1 MIKTSLNSLFLVIR
15 KIIHI
20 DMDAFYASV
29 EQRDFPELRGKAIA
43 VGGGG
48 RRGVVATAS
57 YEARKYG
64 VHSAM
69 PGFKAKKLCSNLIFV
84 KPRFEA
90 YKEASQQIR
99 AIFKNYTDLIEP
111 LSLDEAYLDV
121 TENKKNEALAT
132 VLATQIRA
140 EIFEQLQLSCSAG
153 ISYCKFLA
161 KIASDIKKPNGQT
174 VIKPHKAAAFIE
186 QLPIKKFYGIG
197 KVTAQKMEAIGI
209 HTGNDLKQLSELNM
223 VKNFGKMG
231 RFYYNIVRGIDDR
244 PVNTERIRKSIGVE
258 RTLAENLTELSEII
272 NQLKMLLSKF
282 FDRLQRANNYGRTL
296 TLKLKTADF
305 QIITRSIS
313 KNYYIKDIAEIEQL
327 ALQLLQQN
335 ADTFEAIRLIG
346 LSTTNLEKEAQ
357 AEWKTKQLRLDF

>member
-1 MIKTSLNSLFLVIR
+1 
-15 KIIHI
+15 
-20 DMDAFYASV
+20 MDAFYASV

-64 VHSAM
+64 VRSAL
-69 PGFKAKKLCSNLIFV
+69 PGFKAKQLCRHLIFV

-99 AIFKNYTDLIEP
+99 TIFYTYTDLVEP

-121 TENKKNEALAT
+121 TENKKNQPLATALAQ
-132 VLATQIRA
+132 QIRA
-140 EIFEQLQLSCSAG
+140 EIFEQTQLTCSAG

-161 KIASDIKKPNGQT
+161 KIASDYKKPNGQT
-174 VIKPHKAAAFIE
+174 VIKPHKAEAFIE

-197 KVTAQKMEAIGI
+197 KVTAQKMEAMGI
-209 HTGNDLKQLSELNM
+209 QTGYHLKQLSEVEM

-231 RFYYNIVRGIDDR
+231 RFYYNIVRGIDER
-244 PVNTERIRKSIGVE
+244 PVNTDRVRKSIGVE

-272 NQLKMLLSKF
+272 EQLKILLGKF
-282 FDRLQRANNYGRTL
+282 YERLQKANNYGRTL
-296 TLKLKTADF
+296 TLKLKTTDF
-305 QIITRSIS
+305 KIITRSVS
-313 KNYYIKDIAEIEQL
+313 KNHYIKELPEIEQL
-327 ALQLLQQN
+327 ALQLLREN
-335 ADTFEAIRLIG
+335 ANDFEAIRLIG
-346 LSTTNLEKEAQ
+346 LAASNLQKEAE
-357 AEWKTKQLRLDF
+357 AEGETKQLKLDF

>member
-1 MIKTSLNSLFLVIR
+1 
-15 KIIHI
+15 
-20 DMDAFYASV
+20 MDAFYASV

-64 VHSAM
+64 VRSAM
-69 PGFKAKKLCSNLIFV
+69 PGFKAKQLCNHLIFV
-84 KPRFEA
+84 KARFDA

-121 TENKKNEALAT
+121 TENKKKEPLAT
-132 VLATQIRA
+132 ELAKQIRA
-140 EIFEQLQLSCSAG
+140 EIFEQTQLTCSAG

-161 KIASDIKKPNGQT
+161 KIASDYKKPNGQT
-174 VIKPHKAAAFIE
+174 VIKPHKAEAFIE

-209 HTGNDLKQLSELNM
+209 QTGYHLKQLTEFEM

-244 PVNTERIRKSIGVE
+244 PVRTERVRKSIGVE
-258 RTLAENLTELSEII
+258 RTLAENLIELSDII
-272 NQLKMLLSKF
+272 EQLKILMGKF
-282 FDRLQRANNYGRTL
+282 YERLQKADNYGRTL

-313 KNYYIKDIAEIEQL
+313 KNYYLKDVGEIEQL
-327 ALQLLQQN
+327 ALQLLN
-335 ADTFEAIRLIG
+335 ENTADFEAIRLIG
-346 LSTTNLEKEAQ
+346 LSTSNLEKEAE
-357 AEWKTKQLRLDF
+357 AEGKAKQLRLDF